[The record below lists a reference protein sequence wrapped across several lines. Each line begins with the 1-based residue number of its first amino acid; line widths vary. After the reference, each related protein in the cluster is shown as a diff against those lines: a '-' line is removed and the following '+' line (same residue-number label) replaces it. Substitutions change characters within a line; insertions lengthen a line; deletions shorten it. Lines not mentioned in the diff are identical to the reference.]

1 MIEVVFTETTTAIT
15 ATGLFQWDYGQE
27 LRVKGLSM
35 SEVSEIHFSNS
46 KEKEAMVSPA
56 TNHGDYISCLIPDA
70 LLTKSLDITAW
81 VYDIQPTSGET
92 VRTITLKVEPRT
104 KPQNFVEAYPDAEII
119 LADVLNKINQNIA
132 DNAQFKEDLT
142 EQQTTFEEEI
152 TELEQSHADAE
163 ALRVQA
169 EQGRVNAE
177 NLRVQ
182 AENDR
187 EEAEGL
193 RDTAEGLRDDAE
205 QARVLAEQGRVSAEN
220 TRVSNENTRQS
231 QESTRQSNESTRQ
244 SNETTRESE
253 WNELKEEIESVL
265 QQGVINDSAT
275 SSTQTWSSQKIS
287 TELSGKASSNHTHDD
302 RYYTE
307 TEANER
313 FAALNH
319 NHDSSYYKKTETY
332 SASEIDEK
340 LGDIDFSTLATKE
353 QVGNLNYKAL
363 SQTEYDSL
371 DTKDANTIY
380 FIYEE

>member
-1 MIEVVFTETTTAIT
+1 MLEAIFTETTLTVT
-15 ATGLFQWDYGQE
+15 LTGLFQWDYGQK
-27 LRVKGLSM
+27 LYIKGVDLE
-35 SEVSEIHFSNS
+35 EVSEVHFSNS
-46 KEKEAMVSPA
+46 KEKEAMVMPA
-56 TNHGDYISCLIPDA
+56 TKEGDYVTCLIPDV

-81 VYDIQPTSGET
+81 VYDIKPTSGET
-92 VRTITLKVEPRT
+92 VRTIILKVEPRT
-104 KPQNFVEAYPDAEII
+104 KPQNFVETYPDAEVI
-119 LADVLNKINQNIA
+119 LEDVLNKINQNIA
-132 DNAQFKEDLT
+132 DNAEFK
-142 EQQTTFEEEI
+142 EEI
-152 TELEQSHADAE
+152 TEIEQEHANAE

-169 EQGRVNAE
+169 EQGRVQAE

-182 AENDR
+182 AEDDR
-187 EEAEGL
+187 EAAEGL

-205 QARVLAEQGRVSAEN
+205 QARVLAEQGRVTAEN
-220 TRVSNENTRQS
+220 TRVSNESTRQS

-253 WNELKEEIESVL
+253 WQELKADIEQTL
-265 QQGVINDSAT
+265 QQGVVNDTVT
-275 SSTQTWSSQKIS
+275 STTQTWSSQKIS
-287 TELSGKASSNHTHDD
+287 TELAGKASSDHTHDD

-307 TEANER
+307 TEADER

-363 SQTEYDSL
+363 SQTEYDGL
-371 DTKDANTIY
+371 ATKDANTIY
-380 FIYEE
+380 FIYEDES